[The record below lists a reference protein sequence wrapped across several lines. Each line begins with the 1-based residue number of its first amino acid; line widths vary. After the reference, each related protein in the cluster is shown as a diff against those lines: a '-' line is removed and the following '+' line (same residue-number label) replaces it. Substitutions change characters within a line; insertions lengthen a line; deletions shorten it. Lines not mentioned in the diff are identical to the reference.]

1 MSMYTIPGNAFA
13 NFANNAPDYFV
24 IFSFKRRQIACALIL
39 HAKSIFDL
47 CTSFYL
53 NILTH

>member
-1 MSMYTIPGNAFA
+1 MYTIPGNAFA